1 MRLLFFIGSV
11 LFFIGCNPKEKSTA
25 SDNPD
30 NTGSDKLVYSAL
42 DYAKWVES
50 EDGLRMTKKIDK
62 IAFQLQ
68 YMPKEYLVIK
78 DYADSIMTLNENK
91 LQQASKEYEELQY
104 FKLRISIDD
113 FNDEIVKYNIRND
126 FEYEERVKYYS
137 FNMQHRLKLIDGK
150 DTLPC
155 VMYNYER
162 TFNLTPNSN
171 FQIAFPAGKA
181 NTPKTLILDDLYLGT
196 GKIMIAF
203 SQEKINSIPVIA
215 F

>member
-1 MRLLFFIGSV
+1 MKLLFFIIV
-11 LFFIGCNPKEKSTA
+11 LVVFVSSCGKKEE
-25 SDNPD
+25 
-30 NTGSDKLVYSAL
+30 TGSEVGASLTTEASYSPL
-42 DYAKWVES
+42 DYLKWVES
-50 EDGLRMTKKIDK
+50 YDGLRVSKRIEKIE
-62 IAFQLQ
+62 FQLQ
-68 YMPKEYLVIK
+68 YMPAEYMVVKMYK
-78 DYADSIMTLNENK
+78 DSLNTLNNVRLK
-91 LQQASKEYEELQY
+91 ASAKGYEQLQY

-137 FNMQHRLKLIDGK
+137 FNMQHRLKLIDGN

-171 FQIAFPAGKA
+171 FQLAFPVTGNKS
-181 NTPKTLILDDLYLGT
+181 NKTLIIDDLYLGT
-196 GKIMIAF
+196 GKVMMALPE
-203 SQEKINSIPVIA
+203 EKIKSIPQIV